1 MRRAFQVGARALVT
15 VSLALSA
22 VACTCNPPPPPPAP
36 PPPPP
41 PPPPDGM
48 GKGSG
53 VQNFADLRTDKIIVI
68 RDVLSGTE
76 RRLTIEL

>member
-1 MRRAFQVGARALVT
+1 
-15 VSLALSA
+15 
-22 VACTCNPPPPPPAP
+22 
-36 PPPPP
+36 
-41 PPPPDGM
+41 M

-53 VQNFADLRTDKIIVI
+53 VQNFADLRTDKVIVI